1 MWRPAFEVFAPS
13 PVRGS
18 PPLVSSA
25 ISPVRG
31 PQLVRAHAGGSSP
44 AGPDSGTSSP
54 QWPRSP
60 QLHPAVAE
68 ERLQDLLDL
77 AQVSGEGMSAA
88 LSRVEHERDTGRQ
101 ELTVAAAVIE
111 RQRGE
116 LERNSV
122 VVQANQQRADALRQA
137 LQLAEQQT
145 TAWRHGSPQLDRQ
158 QVVREELAT
167 AMRRRRARAWAL
179 RRWSLRSREAEL
191 MTLSRRCAPLLSHRL
206 GSPPAPQ
213 PPPAPPR

>member
-1 MWRPAFEVFAPS
+1 M
-13 PVRGS
+13 RG
-18 PPLVSSA
+18 
-25 ISPVRG
+25 
-31 PQLVRAHAGGSSP
+31 HAGGSSP

-88 LSRVEHERDTGRQ
+88 LSRVEHERDAGRQ

-145 TAWRHGSPQLDRQ
+145 AARPDAPAPPLDRQ

-206 GSPPAPQ
+206 GSAPAPH
-213 PPPAPPR
+213 PPPADQHHG

>member
-31 PQLVRAHAGGSSP
+31 PQLVRGHAGGSSP

-88 LSRVEHERDTGRQ
+88 LSRVEHERDAGRQ

-145 TAWRHGSPQLDRQ
+145 AERRHDAPAPPLDRQ
-158 QVVREELAT
+158 QVVREEL
-167 AMRRRRARAWAL
+167 
-179 RRWSLRSREAEL
+179 
-191 MTLSRRCAPLLSHRL
+191 PLPLPL
-206 GSPPAPQ
+206 PLP
-213 PPPAPPR
+213 

>member
-1 MWRPAFEVFAPS
+1 M
-13 PVRGS
+13 
-18 PPLVSSA
+18 
-25 ISPVRG
+25 
-31 PQLVRAHAGGSSP
+31 
-44 AGPDSGTSSP
+44 
-54 QWPRSP
+54 
-60 QLHPAVAE
+60 AE

-88 LSRVEHERDTGRQ
+88 LSRVEHERDAGRQ

-122 VVQANQQRADALRQA
+122 MVQANQQRADALRQA
-137 LQLAEQQT
+137 LQLAEQT
-145 TAWRHGSPQLDRQ
+145 TAWRHGSPPLDRQ

-206 GSPPAPQ
+206 GSLPAPQ